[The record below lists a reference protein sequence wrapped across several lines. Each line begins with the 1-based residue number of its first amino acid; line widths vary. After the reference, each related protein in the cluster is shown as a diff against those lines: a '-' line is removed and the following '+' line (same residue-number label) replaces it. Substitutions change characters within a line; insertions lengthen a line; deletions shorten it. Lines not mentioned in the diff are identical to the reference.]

1 MDSNDPIAEAHRN
14 AGEYARPGLLLVRKL
29 QAEGWTPAEIEC
41 LSYDSYAEIRAGA
54 HKTIRENRPSL
65 VFLMENASPDE

>member
-1 MDSNDPIAEAHRN
+1 MDSNDPINEAHKD
-14 AGEYARPGLLLVRKL
+14 AGEFARTGVLLVRKL
-29 QAEGWTPAEIEC
+29 QAEGWTPAEIEYF
-41 LSYDSYAEIRAGA
+41 SYDSCAEIRARA